1 METMLQGVP
10 GVIVYLDD
18 ITITAPSD
26 EEHIK
31 RLREVLKRI
40 KDYGFRVKK
49 EKCEFLKPEIEYL
62 GHIVNAEGVKTSSKK
77 VEAIVK
83 MPPPKNLKE
92 LQSFLGMI
100 TYYGKYIPNLSSE
113 SAPLNRLRQN
123 DAEWVWGEKEQ
134 MAIDKIKKIL
144 VDSGTLAHYDPTEQI
159 VLATDASDYGL
170 GAVIYHKYRDGTE
183 KVIAYASRTL
193 TGSEKNYAQI
203 EKEALG
209 IIYGIEKFNQ
219 YLYGRKFLLLTDHK
233 PLLKIFGPKEGLPV
247 IAAKRLQRWALKLMT
262 YSYEIEY
269 RNTEKFGNAD
279 GLSRLP
285 NPDERVSEDSQQV
298 EGEIL
303 ALHEEAIAGLP
314 VTAEEIAKEVAKD
327 SALQKILPYVQDR
340 HKKMSDKPSR
350 KKSKHHEGRPP
361 AAKKPRE
368 QTPPEQHQE
377 ELPFVPTYL
386 RLHRIQQ
393 SLNSLK
399 DQMEILIARTA
410 HHSPPAPPSLP
421 ATD

>member
-1 METMLQGVP
+1 
-10 GVIVYLDD
+10 
-18 ITITAPSD
+18 
-26 EEHIK
+26 
-31 RLREVLKRI
+31 
-40 KDYGFRVKK
+40 
-49 EKCEFLKPEIEYL
+49 
-62 GHIVNAEGVKTSSKK
+62 
-77 VEAIVK
+77 
-83 MPPPKNLKE
+83 
-92 LQSFLGMI
+92 
-100 TYYGKYIPNLSSE
+100 
-113 SAPLNRLRQN
+113 
-123 DAEWVWGEKEQ
+123 

-219 YLYGRKFLLLTDHK
+219 YLYGRKFLLFTDHK

-247 IAAKRLQRWALKLMT
+247 VAAKRLQRWALKLMT

-327 SALQKILPYVQDR
+327 SALQKILPYVQGRWKR
-340 HKKMSDKPSR
+340 HLNQMKKFVSKGEGDSGNTEIVIEKRTVVQQKEPTQEDVGQTISQEEQEPR
-350 KKSKHHEGRPP
+350 RTAATSKKKRHEQ
-361 AAKKPRE
+361 A
-368 QTPPEQHQE
+368 PPEQHQE

-386 RLHRIQQ
+386 RLHRLQQ
-393 SLNSLK
+393 SINSLK
-399 DQMEILIARTA
+399 EQMEIIN
-410 HHSPPAPPSLP
+410 HSYRPRFASSLAVASSLGLTTSLLNFILP
-421 ATD
+421 HLVNKTIVGYSSF

>member
-1 METMLQGVP
+1 
-10 GVIVYLDD
+10 
-18 ITITAPSD
+18 
-26 EEHIK
+26 
-31 RLREVLKRI
+31 
-40 KDYGFRVKK
+40 
-49 EKCEFLKPEIEYL
+49 
-62 GHIVNAEGVKTSSKK
+62 
-77 VEAIVK
+77 
-83 MPPPKNLKE
+83 
-92 LQSFLGMI
+92 MI

-134 MAIDKIKKIL
+134 MAIDKNKRKIL

-219 YLYGRKFLLLTDHK
+219 YFYGRKFLLLTDHK

-303 ALHEEAIAGLP
+303 ALHEEAIA
-314 VTAEEIAKEVAKD
+314 
-327 SALQKILPYVQDR
+327 DR

-399 DQMEILIARTA
+399 DQMEIMIARTA
-410 HHSPPAPPSLP
+410 HRSPPAPPSLP